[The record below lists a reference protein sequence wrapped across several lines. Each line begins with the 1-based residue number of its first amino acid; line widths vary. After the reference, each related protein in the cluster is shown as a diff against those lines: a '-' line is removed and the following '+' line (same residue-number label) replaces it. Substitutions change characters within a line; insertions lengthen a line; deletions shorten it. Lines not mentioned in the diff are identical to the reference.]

1 MTRYRQKTIVVVA
14 VFTIAS
20 FTASVGF
27 SLLHSEPPETT
38 HPSEPGILVRAIVV
52 PFLFL
57 AGWCVA
63 TAPVAAL
70 AFILL
75 TVSLVKDRLWWL
87 SIIGFSVLEL
97 LWLPAAWFASM
108 APLD

>member
-1 MTRYRQKTIVVVA
+1 MTRYRQKTIVVAA

-20 FTASVGF
+20 LTASFGF
-27 SLLHSEPPETT
+27 SLLHSGPPETR

-57 AGWCVA
+57 AGARVVTVPA
-63 TAPVAAL
+63 TTL
-70 AFILL
+70 ACILL
-75 TVSLVKDRLWWL
+75 IVSLVKDRLWWL

-97 LWLPAAWFASM
+97 LWLPAAWFASVV
-108 APLD
+108 PLD